1 MTGRPWCFRAIR
13 TASVL
18 GFAFLIAS
26 PSIAGTL
33 QVPSSI
39 SDHVKK
45 TDEPIEITAD
55 QVQYLKN
62 EDRYIADGAVQVVQG
77 TVHLSADHVV
87 LDHRNG
93 LAKAT
98 GHAVLRDGDN
108 VVSGDQLDFDLNT
121 KNGTAV
127 PGQLF
132 IKKDNYHI
140 DAAKMDKVGEDH
152 YELKAWALTA
162 CDTNDG
168 ESPLWRFRGQTA
180 RVDVGHY
187 LVARN
192 VVLYVKD
199 VPVLYT
205 PYMIL
210 PVNTDRQSGFL
221 PPRFGYG
228 SSDGLKVNLEY
239 YWAINPSQDATI
251 SLDYRSIRGTG
262 LGLDYRYKL
271 SRQSEGELRYTTFDD
286 HITHGQ
292 RTETQF
298 QHTQRFSDDF
308 QARLDV
314 HLLSDINQL
323 RDLSNSAAEQTQP
336 SIVST
341 FSVFRRWDNQELYLL
356 ARFTKDLVSTSTTT
370 LQQLPEIGYTLREY
384 RLGDSPLYF
393 GMDAKA
399 DNFWREHEDKAAGL
413 IRAQRLDLFPRVWTR
428 LNLGGLVLTP
438 RAGFR
443 ETWYS
448 RDLESDSPTT
458 RGVEVFDVG
467 ANTRVYKI
475 FESTGSSQFVHTVEP
490 ALVYDYV
497 PFVDQTRLP
506 HFDDID
512 QLPRKNDVTYSLTN
526 RLTLEDHTDP
536 EKPSSREL
544 IFWKLTQTY
553 DIHARRL
560 ESDPGPSRP
569 LSNLRSETIF
579 RPWTKTSL
587 DTDTYYD
594 LYNRRTVS
602 FDTDL
607 HLQVIPPW
615 SIAVGQRYT
624 REGAVTPPGDP
635 FNPLSPANP
644 SFWYSL
650 SSPLIRYLTGET
662 RIDLPG
668 KFILSAKAYYDLQ
681 NRDFAELDYGLE
693 YIGQCVGIAVSY
705 QHLPTKSQV
714 NWMITLRPSEMG
726 HAKAFIFFDRDSAGK
741 PAASG
746 L

>member
-1 MTGRPWCFRAIR
+1 MTGGPWCLRAIR
-13 TASVL
+13 TAPVL
-18 GFAFLIAS
+18 GFAFLIAA
-26 PSIAGTL
+26 PSFAGTL
-33 QVPSSI
+33 QIPSSL

-55 QVQYLKN
+55 QIQYFKN
-62 EDRYIADGAVQVVQG
+62 EDRYIADGSVNVVQG
-77 TVHLSADHVV
+77 TAHLTADHLT
-87 LDHRNG
+87 LDHRTG

-108 VVSGDQLDFDLNT
+108 VVSGDQLEFDLNT

-132 IKKDNYHI
+132 IKKENYHI

-152 YELKAWALTA
+152 YDLKAWALTA

-168 ESPLWRFRGQTA
+168 EAPLWRFRGQTA
-180 RVDVGHY
+180 RVDVGQY

-199 VPVLYT
+199 VPVFYT
-205 PYMIL
+205 PYLIL
-210 PVNTDRQSGFL
+210 PVITDRQSGFL
-221 PPRFGYG
+221 PPRFGYS
-228 SSDGLKVNLEY
+228 SSDGLIVNPEF
-239 YWAINPSQDATI
+239 YWAISPSQDATFL
-251 SLDYRSIRGTG
+251 LDYRSTRGTG

-271 SRQSEGELRYTTFDD
+271 SRTSEGELRYKFFDD
-286 HITHGQ
+286 HITNSL
-292 RTETQF
+292 RTEMQF
-298 QHTQRFSDDF
+298 QHVQRFTADF

-323 RDLSNSAAEQTQP
+323 RDLSSSTAVRTQP
-336 SIVST
+336 NLQST
-341 FSVFRRWDNQELYLL
+341 FVIFRRWDNQELYLL
-356 ARFTKDLVSTSTTT
+356 ARLTKDLVTVSTTT

-384 RLGDSPLYF
+384 RLGDWPLYL
-393 GMDAKA
+393 GLDAKA
-399 DNFWREHEDKAAGL
+399 DNFWREHEDKASGL
-413 IRAQRLDLFPRVWTR
+413 IRAQRVDFFPRMWTR
-428 LNLGGLVLTP
+428 VNLGGIVLTP

-448 RDLESDSPTT
+448 RDLTSDSPTT

-475 FESTGSSQFVHTVEP
+475 FESSGARQLVHTLEP

-497 PFVDQTRLP
+497 PFVDQARLP

-526 RLTLEDHTDP
+526 RLALEDHSDP

-553 DIHARRL
+553 DIHARRF
-560 ESDPGPSRP
+560 EGDPGPSRP

-579 RPWTKTSL
+579 RPWAQTSL
-587 DTDTYYD
+587 DVDTYYD
-594 LYNRRTVS
+594 LYNRSTVS
-602 FDTDL
+602 FDTDVRT
-607 HLQVIPPW
+607 QVLPSWMIN
-615 SIAVGQRYT
+615 VGQRYT
-624 REGAVTPPGDP
+624 REGALEPQGDP
-635 FNPLSPANP
+635 FNPLAPGDPA
-644 SFWYSL
+644 FWYSQ
-650 SSPLIRYLTGET
+650 SAPLIRYLTGET

-668 KFILSAKAYYDLQ
+668 RVILSAKGYYDIQ
-681 NRDFAELDYGLE
+681 NRDYAEVDYGLE
-693 YIGQCVGIAVSY
+693 YIGQCLGFAVSY
-705 QHLPTKSQV
+705 QHLPDRTQI
-714 NWMITLRPSEMG
+714 NWMITLRPSEMRHPG
-726 HAKAFIFFDRDSAGK
+726 TFIF
-741 PAASG
+741 
-746 L
+746 

>member
-1 MTGRPWCFRAIR
+1 MTCGPWCLRAIR
-13 TASVL
+13 TVSVL
-18 GFAFLIAS
+18 GFAFLIAP
-26 PSIAGTL
+26 PSFAGTL
-33 QVPSSI
+33 KVPSSI
-39 SDHVKK
+39 SEHVKK

-62 EDRYIADGAVQVVQG
+62 EDRYIADGGVQVVQG

-108 VVSGDQLDFDLNT
+108 VISGDQLDFDLNT

-132 IKKDNYHI
+132 FKKDNYHI

-168 ESPLWRFRGQTA
+168 EAPLWRFRGQTA

-199 VPVLYT
+199 IPVLYT

-221 PPRFGYG
+221 PPRLGYSG
-228 SSDGLKVNLEY
+228 AEGLKVNQEF
-239 YWAINPSQDATI
+239 YWAISPSQDMTLD
-251 SLDYRSIRGTG
+251 LDYRSIRGTG

-271 SRQSEGELRYTTFDD
+271 SRQSEGELRFTTFDD
-286 HITHGQ
+286 HVTNGQ

-298 QHTQRFSDDF
+298 QHTQRFSEDF
-308 QARLDV
+308 QARLSV

-323 RDLSNSAAEQTQP
+323 RDLSSSTAERTQP
-336 SIVST
+336 SIEST
-341 FSVFRRWDNQELYLL
+341 FSIFRRWDNQELYLL
-356 ARFTKDLVSTSTTT
+356 ARFTKDLTSASKTT
-370 LQQLPEIGYTLREY
+370 LQTLPELGYTLSEY
-384 RLGDSPLYF
+384 RLGDWPLYF
-393 GMDAKA
+393 GLDAKA
-399 DNFWREHEDKAAGL
+399 DNFWREQEDKAAGL
-413 IRAQRLDLFPRVWTR
+413 IRAQRLDFFPRLWTR
-428 LNLGGLVLTP
+428 LNLDGLVLTP
-438 RAGFR
+438 RVGFR

-448 RDLESDSPTT
+448 RDLESDSPTQ
-458 RGVEVFDVG
+458 RGVEVFDLG

-475 FESTGSSQFVHTVEP
+475 FESSGSRQMVHTIEP
-490 ALVYDYV
+490 AVVYDYV

-526 RLTLEDHTDP
+526 RLALENHTDP

-560 ESDPGPSRP
+560 EADPGPSRP

-579 RPWTKTSL
+579 RPWAQTSL
-587 DTDTYYD
+587 DVDTFYD
-594 LYNRRTVS
+594 LYNRNTVS

-607 HLQVIPPW
+607 RTQVLPSWMIN
-615 SIAVGQRYT
+615 VGQRYT
-624 REGAVTPPGDP
+624 REGALTPQGDP
-635 FNPLSPANP
+635 FNPLAPGDPA
-644 SFWYSL
+644 FWYSL
-650 SSPLIRYLTGET
+650 PSPLIRYLTGET
-662 RIDLPG
+662 RLDLPG
-668 KFILSAKAYYDLQ
+668 KVILSAKAYYDMER
-681 NRDFAELDYGLE
+681 RDFAEVAYGLE
-693 YIGQCVGIAVSY
+693 YIGQCLGFAISY
-705 QHLPTKSQV
+705 QNLPGRSQV
-714 NWMITLRPSEMG
+714 NFMITLRPSEMP
-726 HAKAFIFFDRDSAGK
+726 HAKAFIF
-741 PAASG
+741 
-746 L
+746 